1 MRILESKPSYDV
13 LEAQVEIA
21 RERIAD
27 LEDNERFICRELNY
41 LYSFITWKNLSEE
54 FAYFEKNAHEKC
66 DDDLPFLTMT
76 L

>member
-1 MRILESKPSYDV
+1 MRTPDNKPSYKA
-13 LEAQVEIA
+13 LESLVDAT

-27 LEDNERFICRELNY
+27 LEDNERFMSREINY

-54 FAYFEKNAHEKC
+54 FAYFKENAHEKC